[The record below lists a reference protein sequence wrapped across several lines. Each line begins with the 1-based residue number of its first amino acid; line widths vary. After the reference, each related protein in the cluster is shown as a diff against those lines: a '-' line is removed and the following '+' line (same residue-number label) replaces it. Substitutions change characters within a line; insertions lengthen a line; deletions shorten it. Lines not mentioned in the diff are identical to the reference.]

1 MDISEK
7 TATELEFIALGV
19 ILPMSDIFLGMNLC
33 NTKQEAH
40 LLAREI
46 SRFLAIKA
54 HDGDLNFKHFLP
66 SKSVEDAWQAIIQQ
80 PKKYY

>member
-7 TATELEFIALGV
+7 TAAELEFIALGV
-19 ILPMSDIFLGMNLC
+19 ILPMSDVFLGMNLC

-40 LLAREI
+40 LLAREL

-54 HDGDLNFKHFLP
+54 HDGDLNF
-66 SKSVEDAWQAIIQQ
+66 
-80 PKKYY
+80 

>member
-1 MDISEK
+1 MDSSVK

-33 NTKQEAH
+33 STKQETH
-40 LLAREI
+40 LLAREL

-54 HDGDLNFKHFLP
+54 HDGDLNF
-66 SKSVEDAWQAIIQQ
+66 
-80 PKKYY
+80 

>member
-1 MDISEK
+1 MVSSAK

-40 LLAREI
+40 LLAHEL

-54 HDGDLNFKHFLP
+54 HDGDLNF
-66 SKSVEDAWQAIIQQ
+66 
-80 PKKYY
+80 